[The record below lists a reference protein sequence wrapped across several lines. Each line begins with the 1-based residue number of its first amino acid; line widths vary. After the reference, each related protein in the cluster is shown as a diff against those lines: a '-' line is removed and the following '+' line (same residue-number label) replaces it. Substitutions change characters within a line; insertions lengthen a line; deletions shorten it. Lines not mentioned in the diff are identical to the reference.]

1 MPNIKYMKGTVF
13 VKKVGDEVKVFE
25 GSGFVGDETPVLATG
40 TATPRMLKDRFADV
54 VNVKDFGAKGD
65 GVTDDT
71 AAIQAALDFAGGKNS
86 VSVVFPFGVYRV
98 SAQLDIPSNC
108 IVDGMGSIV
117 EVDGDITLF
126 RVAGSMG
133 EEIPLGAE
141 ATSGDTALTTAQ
153 PHGLS
158 VGDMAL
164 LWSQRNALSESAGD
178 FRLGYHQGS
187 RCYFAEPVS
196 IKAVTA
202 ENTVTLQKG
211 LLFPGYRTDASQ
223 DVDTGRST
231 STLSKL
237 NFSENVAIQNMAV
250 RHSGEGSV
258 ISAHFVK
265 NLLIDNVTISTSTKG
280 VYGVSLW
287 GCYGVRINGVSQFG
301 DPATDVDF
309 DTDGFWKWT
318 AVGCGSSWYVDVEN
332 CHFGAVPNGVDFTFY
347 GDHWCSMFCNM
358 RNCFV
363 IGATANGS
371 TSHPGVYEH
380 SFSGNT
386 FVDCEVGL
394 TVRGRKAKVIGNTLI
409 HAKQKEWNSGDRA
422 IILFTSAIESVV
434 SNNVIDGYY
443 YGIVDFA
450 YVSRVACLQK
460 HNNIYTGNSIK
471 NCFVGINFADGP
483 ENNVE
488 KVSSVVANNVVEFD
502 NIGILCSQW
511 RHGAIAHGNY
521 LRGSANKKDNA
532 TAIVIEADSTNNT
545 FYDNVIDGARS
556 YNITFSKTDSAYS
569 EFVDANNNNV
579 YGYDVKFGSGAYLN
593 NGTYPKASKRYEK
606 IVVSKPGASVQNGY
620 PAGTLIAAEGVNGAT
635 VSIVSADS
643 NGYSTYDF
651 LDKDLTR
658 KASVGYA
665 YSANRLNVGVGG
677 GQWSFRAGSLSPNAD
692 NSLSLGTAADRA
704 STIYAGT
711 GSINTSDE
719 RYKQDISSPQDA
731 LLKAVQSVDFRVF
744 RFNDSVEKKGDAARI
759 HVGVVAQEVQAVFAA
774 QGLDA
779 ADYGLFC
786 YDEWGDEYED
796 VEVVDQPEVLGE
808 NGEVVTPAA
817 THTERRKVLDAGNRF
832 GIRYTELLALTCASL
847 AKRLEKI
854 ENALAE
860 KGINLE

>member
-1 MPNIKYMKGTVF
+1 MTNYYHSGVALAKKKGKDIHV
-13 VKKVGDEVKVFE
+13 V
-25 GSGFVGDETPVLATG
+25 ETPVGIGDMLPVATAG
-40 TATPRMLKDRFADV
+40 TAYPRQLRYRFADV
-54 VNVKDFGAKGD
+54 VNVKDYGAVGD
-65 GVTDDT
+65 GVHDDT
-71 AAIQAALDFAGGKNS
+71 AAIQSALDFAGGKNS

-141 ATSGDTALTTAQ
+141 ATSGDTSLTTAQ

-196 IKAVTA
+196 IKAVTT

-237 NFSENVAIQNMAV
+237 NFSENVAIRNMAI

-258 ISAHFVK
+258 IRAQFVK
-265 NLLIDNVTISTSTKG
+265 NLLVDNVTISTSTKG

-309 DTDGFWKWT
+309 GTDGFWKWT
-318 AVGCGSSWYVDVEN
+318 AVGCSSSWYVDVEN

-386 FVDCEVGL
+386 FVDCDVGL

-409 HAKQKEWNSGDRA
+409 HAKQKDWSSNDRA

-450 YVSRVACLQK
+450 YVSNVACLQK
-460 HNNIYTGNSIK
+460 HNNIYTGNNIK
-471 NCFVGINFADGP
+471 NCFVGIRFADGP

-488 KVSSVVANNVVEFD
+488 KVRAVVANNVVEFD
-502 NIGILCSQW
+502 NIGILCSHW
-511 RHGAIAHGNY
+511 RHGVIAHGNY
-521 LRGSANKKDNA
+521 LRGSANKKDDA
-532 TAIVIEADSTNNT
+532 TAIVIESDSTNNT
-545 FYDNVIDGARS
+545 FYDNVIDGSRS

-569 EFVDANNNNV
+569 EFIDANNNNV
-579 YGYDVKFGSGAYLN
+579 YGYDVKFGSEGYLN

-606 IVVSKPGASVQNGY
+606 IVVSQPGASVQNGY
-620 PAGTLIAAEGVNGAT
+620 PASALIAVEGVNGAT

-643 NGYSTYDF
+643 NGFSTYDF

-665 YSANRLNVGVGG
+665 YLANRLNVGIEG
-677 GQWSFRAGSLSPNAD
+677 GQWSFRASSFSPNTD
-692 NSLSLGTAADRA
+692 NALSLGTASNRA

-711 GSINTSDE
+711 GSIATSDE
-719 RYKQDISSPQDA
+719 RAKTNIVGVNESLMRAWGKVNFKVFQFKDA
-731 LLKAVQSVDFRVF
+731 
-744 RFNDSVEKKGDAARI
+744 VEKKGIDARI
-759 HVGVVAQEVQAVFAA
+759 HVGVIAQEVKAA
-774 QGLDA
+774 FESEGLDA
-779 ADYGLFC
+779 SRYGLFC
-786 YDEWGDEYED
+786 RDTWEDEYED
-796 VEVVDQPEVLGE
+796 VTVVDQPEVTDEDG
-808 NGEVVTPAA
+808 NITTPEVTHVEKRLVTAA
-817 THTERRKVLDAGNRF
+817 GDRY
-832 GIRYTELLALTCASL
+832 GIRYEEALALEAAYQRWRL
-847 AKRLEKI
+847 AQIEARLS
-854 ENALAE
+854 
-860 KGINLE
+860 